1 MANRLGD
8 ISKQALSLIER
19 DKIKNPSTAILNK
32 LAIEFGVTIDYLVSG
47 IKGNKD
53 NFLHSKMAL
62 LESISL
68 CREKMSCI
76 GPTGNKSALTYKKTE
91 NLLELFD
98 VICHC
103 LHFDVQDNY
112 DLYTDN
118 LNKLTRFIDKIANLI
133 EEEIIESGL
142 EIIVDKTFWRLGKV
156 LRGFAVRMDEQGER
170 NLSPEELANIT
181 VIVEDFMEKFGG
193 GEDLLQKVLE
203 IDLREGKFCLT
214 YRGFVNVP
222 EDHWNDFVKR
232 IILEW
237 EIIMQKMKKSRG

>member
-1 MANRLGD
+1 M
-8 ISKQALSLIER
+8 ER
-19 DKIKNPSTAILNK
+19 NKIKNPSTAILNK

-47 IKGNKD
+47 IEGNKD
-53 NFLHSKMAL
+53 NFLQSKMAL
-62 LESISL
+62 LESINL
-68 CREKMSCI
+68 CREKTS
-76 GPTGNKSALTYKKTE
+76 GTVSTGSKGALTYKKTE

-103 LHFDVQDNY
+103 LQFDVQDNY

-118 LNKLTRFIDKIANLI
+118 LNKLTKFIDKIANLI
-133 EEEIIESGL
+133 EGESIESGL
-142 EIIVDKTFWRLGKV
+142 EIIVDKAFWRLGKV
-156 LRGFAVRMDEQGER
+156 LRGFAVRMDEHGER
-170 NLSPEELANIT
+170 NLYPEELANIT
-181 VIVEDFMEKFGG
+181 GIVEDFMEKFGG

-203 IDLREGKFCLT
+203 IDLREGKLCLT

-237 EIIMQKMKKSRG
+237 EIIMQKVKKSRG